1 MLQKSSTAALR
12 TLPAIAVSVLSS
24 AAGAEDYRWQISGG
38 YGETELAP
46 FADVERVMLDATY
59 YLDAVDDTRGP
70 YALAPFLNRSSRVT
84 VAVTNDK
91 TTIVSPVAT
100 IGLPPP
106 GTPTTATAT
115 ATEETTGFVI
125 GGRYVWSE
133 SGWYVGASYRDAD
146 TDQEPSSPV
155 FQQGTT
161 IDGYQLFGGRYFG
174 ESTSLDLAAGTTRQ
188 TTELNVNCFTSLCLS
203 GSTATDID
211 TDDWSIGALHVQRG
225 TRLTYAITGRVSSAK
240 VTPSIDEVQL
250 TLPPG
255 PLPRAPAAGAIAGG
269 LTALPLAPGTFTG
282 PPPITDE
289 RDTYS
294 VGGELFPTDRLGFR
308 IGIARSDGDFAE
320 DESYDLA
327 ATWFFKRAVA
337 VEFVIARTE
346 LQTGSLRRDIDTAE
360 LRLLGR
366 L

>member
-1 MLQKSSTAALR
+1 M
-12 TLPAIAVSVLSS
+12 AVCGLAS
-24 AAGAEDYRWQISGG
+24 AAGAEEYRWQISGG

-59 YLDAVDDTRGP
+59 YLDAVDDARGP

-84 VAVTNDK
+84 AAVTNDK

-100 IGLPPP
+100 IGLTPP
-106 GTPTTATAT
+106 GTPTTAT

-125 GGRYVWSE
+125 GGRYVWSA
-133 SGWYVGASYRDAD
+133 SGWYAGASYRDAD

-155 FQQGTT
+155 FQQATT
-161 IDGYQLFGGRYFG
+161 TDGYQLFGGRYFG

-188 TTELNVNCFTSLCLS
+188 TTELNINCFTSLCLS
-203 GSTATDID
+203 GSAATDID
-211 TDDWSIGALHVQRG
+211 TDDWSIGALHVHRG
-225 TRLTYAITGRVSSAK
+225 TRLTYSISGRASSAR

-250 TLPPG
+250 TLPSG
-255 PLPRAPAAGAIAGG
+255 ALPLPPAGAIVGG
-269 LTALPLAPGTFTG
+269 LTALPVAPAPFTG
-282 PPPITDE
+282 PLAITDE

-308 IGIARSDGDFAE
+308 IGVARSDGDFTKE
-320 DESYDLA
+320 DSYDAA

-346 LQTGSLRRDIDTAE
+346 QQTGALRRDIDSAE

>member
-1 MLQKSSTAALR
+1 MTQKSPAAALR
-12 TLPAIAVSVLSS
+12 ALSAIAAVAIAS

-59 YLDAVDDTRGP
+59 YLDAVDDARGP

-84 VAVTNDK
+84 AAVTNDK
-91 TTIVSPVAT
+91 TTIVAPVVT

-106 GTPTTATAT
+106 GPPATAS
-115 ATEETTGFVI
+115 ATEETTGLVI
-125 GGRYVWSE
+125 GGRYVWST

-146 TDQEPSSPV
+146 TDQEPISPV
-155 FQQGTT
+155 FQRGTT

-188 TTELNVNCFTSLCLS
+188 TTELNINCYTSLCLS
-203 GSTATDID
+203 GRTASDVD
-211 TDDWSIGALHVQRG
+211 TDDWSIGALHVGRG
-225 TRLTYAITGRVSSAK
+225 TRLTYSISGRASSAK
-240 VTPSIDEVQL
+240 VTPSIDQVQL
-250 TLPPG
+250 TLPSG
-255 PLPRAPAAGAIAGG
+255 ALPPPPPAGTIVAG
-269 LTALPLAPGTFTG
+269 LTALPVAPVPFTG

-294 VGGELFPTDRLGFR
+294 VAGELFPTDRLGFR
-308 IGIARSDGDFAE
+308 IGVARSEGDFAE
-320 DESYDLA
+320 DDSYDLA
-327 ATWFFKRAVA
+327 ATWFFKRAIA
-337 VEFVIARTE
+337 VEFVLARTE
-346 LQTGSLRRDIDTAE
+346 LKTGSLRRDIDSADV
-360 LRLLGR
+360 RLLGR